1 MKKLFVLPM
10 VAAALALSGC
20 GKNLGKE
27 IDKETF
33 DAKAAEIAKKG
44 LVAPKRVSAKGKI
57 EAEGKKEDVNFDL
70 AYEELDGNAV
80 AKHVK
85 ELVFDYTIST
95 IESMTSA
102 STYKRTFHYDE
113 KADTIGIAF
122 NGSVKESAAGMTY
135 EESGEGKF
143 AWNNYGLATY
153 MMLDQKMTMSAGGE
167 SETMKMFMEIDI
179 VYTY

>member
-44 LVAPKRVSAKGKI
+44 LVAPKRVAAKGKI
-57 EAEGKKEDVNFDL
+57 EAEGEKVDVNFDL
-70 AYEELDGNAV
+70 AYEELDGDKT
-80 AKHVK
+80 AKEVK
-85 ELVFDYTIST
+85 KLVFRYTIPA
-95 IESMTSA
+95 IEELTSA

-122 NGSVKESAAGMTY
+122 SGSMSETDEGVKY

-153 MMLDQKMTMSAGGE
+153 MMLDEKMTMSAGGE
-167 SETMKMFMEIDI
+167 SETMKAFMEIEL
-179 VYTY
+179 VYTF